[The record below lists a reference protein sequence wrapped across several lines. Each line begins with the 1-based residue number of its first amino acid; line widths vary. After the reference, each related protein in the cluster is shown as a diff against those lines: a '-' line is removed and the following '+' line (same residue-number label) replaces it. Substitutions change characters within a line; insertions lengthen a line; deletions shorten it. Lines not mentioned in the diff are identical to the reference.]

1 MAESGASVESSTPGG
16 VQVWR
21 PWIVVALA
29 GLLVV
34 VAAAAAGLL
43 VRPDPVRE
51 VAAGES
57 LVLAASPP
65 TTEDTVTRDVTLDA
79 GVSVRLTTQGAL
91 GETLDVVP
99 PEGGSFVVVRVTDP
113 GWGVGTVD
121 AVAVPTTVTLVDGS
135 RRTEVT
141 GATTPARLAG
151 VRYTTTAVA
160 VERSGEDA
168 YRGLSLE
175 AERGGSVTSVD
186 LAPTSPEPVPPVPS
200 EVPGARAVPCAPL
213 DWPDGWAPE
222 DNQYDDCTAAA
233 YPLVRTLGVLGPAP
247 DGSVWLPVVVD
258 PEGGFLRAT
267 RSDGTYRLAS
277 IPAEVAYRLG
287 SSSRPSWH
295 HWRRCSPRTGCRR
308 QSLTTS
314 SCSRFPRMPAST
326 SWWCRSPR
334 RTTRSG
340 VVPGRGR
347 PRRSSCSGALRWGS
361 SGAVGPPPDDHLE
374 HARKDPAPWELS
386 GRLARWSGCVGP
398 RSCPRASPFAATSG
412 RSPRGG

>member
-287 SSSRPSWH
+287 ELEPAFVAPLAALQ
-295 HWRRCSPRTGCRR
+295 SPDR
-308 QSLTTS
+308 
-314 SCSRFPRMPAST
+314 
-326 SWWCRSPR
+326 
-334 RTTRSG
+334 
-340 VVPGRGR
+340 VPT
-347 PRRSSCSGALRWGS
+347 AE
-361 SGAVGPPPDDHLE
+361 PDDLVVFAVPE
-374 HARKDPAPWELS
+374 DARIDELVVS
-386 GRLARWSGCVGP
+386 FTATYDAERRGPGP
-398 RSCPRASPFAATSG
+398 RATTTVELQRSAALG
-412 RSPRGG
+412 E